1 MNENSTNVLNMRRY
15 NADVTPKLVIPLLL
29 GIAIVGCN
37 RAPESKEAVRE
48 GIVDHLN
55 KNTGLDMKSMDV
67 EVKDVIFKGNQATA
81 SVSFKPKSSPDA
93 GMTMNYTLER
103 QGQKWIVQQ
112 KAGGAGHAGVAG
124 PGPGAVNPP
133 PPTAPGDLPPG
144 HPPVAQPK
152 QPAK

>member
-1 MNENSTNVLNMRRY
+1 MRRY

-29 GIAIVGCN
+29 GIAVVACN

-55 KNTGLDMKSMDV
+55 KNTGLDLKAMDV
-67 EVKDVIFKGNQATA
+67 DVRDVTFKGNQATA
-81 SVSFKPKSSPDA
+81 SVAFRPKATPDA

-103 QGQKWIVQQ
+103 QGQKWVVQQ
-112 KAGGAGHAGVAG
+112 KAGSGGHAGAMG
-124 PGPGAVNPP
+124 PGPDAVTPAKPN
-133 PPTAPGDLPPG
+133 PGDLPPG
-144 HPPVAQPK
+144 HPPVAKPP

>member
-1 MNENSTNVLNMRRY
+1 MRRY

-29 GIAIVGCN
+29 GIAVIACN

-55 KNTGLDMKSMDV
+55 KNTGLDLKAMDMDV
-67 EVKDVIFKGNQATA
+67 SNVTFNGNQATA
-81 SVSFKPKSSPDA
+81 SVSFKPKSSPDS

-112 KAGGAGHAGVAG
+112 KAGSGGHGGGAV
-124 PGPGAVNPP
+124 PSPGAASP
-133 PPTAPGDLPPG
+133 APGDLPPG
-144 HPPVAQPK
+144 HPPVAQPQ

>member
-1 MNENSTNVLNMRRY
+1 MRRY

-29 GIAIVGCN
+29 GIAVVACN

-55 KNTGLDMKSMDV
+55 KNTGLDMKAMDV
-67 EVKDVIFKGNQATA
+67 DIKDVTFKGNQATA
-81 SVSFKPKSSPDA
+81 SVSFKPKATPDA

-103 QGQKWIVQQ
+103 RGEKWVVQQ
-112 KAGGAGHAGVAG
+112 KAGGAGHSGG
-124 PGPGAVNPP
+124 MSPGSGTVNPP
-133 PPTAPGDLPPG
+133 KPAAPGDLPPG
-144 HPPVAQPK
+144 HPPVAQPQ